1 MNNKIY
7 DKAFDTTI
15 KIINIYLNQIEN
27 NVKKSKSIIENKK
40 ITFQNNYLNRVKA
53 IDFILSS
60 KSDFRT
66 IQSLKQIKQL
76 MNIEYIHI
84 IKLSS

>member
-1 MNNKIY
+1 MNINYIKKLLFA
-7 DKAFDTTI
+7 DKLLYMHPKA
-15 KIINIYLNQIEN
+15 
-27 NVKKSKSIIENKK
+27 IIENKK